1 MEKVQFQNL
10 YNHPRLL
17 YKFFPLSK
25 EYACKYLKSDIP
37 AYMFTPNIARAEM
50 ESSGS
55 FEMVDKWRVIALEGV
70 LFYTSPIFFN
80 DPFDAVLP
88 SAPEVIPTLEERKQ
102 VIESL
107 NLIRRVKKDD
117 ENRLLYSDDF
127 DSALLFVFKEMGL
140 DVNCQNDLY
149 QQMKKEFIRYREE
162 VAISCFTEVN
172 NSKLMWA
179 HYADN
184 YKGFCIEYDF
194 SKSHDVEFQKGIGK
208 VLYTNKRPCQED
220 YEDYAQYEKML
231 LCTKAECW
239 SYEKEWRSINILPY
253 KQYINKFYPIV
264 DAKQCITAI
273 YLGCKM
279 PQEYQDEIAQ
289 HYKDSGVKIY
299 KMILKD
305 NYFDFYFEEYN
316 V

>member
-25 EYACKYLKSDIP
+25 EYACKYFKGDVP

-50 ESSGS
+50 ESSES
-55 FEMVDKWRVIALEGV
+55 FEVIDKWRVIALEGFI
-70 LFYTSPIFFN
+70 FYTSPIFFN
-80 DPFDAVLP
+80 DPFDSVLP
-88 SAPEVIPTLEERKQ
+88 SAPEVVPTIEERKQ

-107 NLIRRVKKDD
+107 KLILRVKKED

-127 DSALLFVFKEMGL
+127 DSVLLIVLKKMGL
-140 DVNCQNDLY
+140 DVNCQNELY
-149 QQMKKEFIRYREE
+149 QQIKKGFIRYREE
-162 VAISCFTEVN
+162 VAISCFSEVN

-194 SKSHDVEFQKGIGK
+194 SKSYDVEFQKGIGK
-208 VLYTNKRPCQED
+208 VLYTDERPCQED
-220 YEDYAQYEKML
+220 CEDYAQYEKMI

-253 KQYINKFYPIV
+253 EQYINKIYPIV
-264 DAKQCITAI
+264 SVKQCITAI
-273 YLGCKM
+273 YLGCRM
-279 PQEYQDEIAQ
+279 SQEYQDEIAQ
-289 HYKDSGVKIY
+289 HYKDSNVKIY

-305 NYFDFYFEEYN
+305 NYFDFDFEEYS

>member
-17 YKFFPLSK
+17 YKFFPISK
-25 EYACKYLKSDIP
+25 EYACKYLESDVP
-37 AYMFTPNIARAEM
+37 VYMFTPNIARTEM
-50 ESSGS
+50 ESSEN
-55 FEMVDKWRVIALEGV
+55 FEVIDKWRVIALEGF

-80 DPFDAVLP
+80 DPFDTVLP
-88 SAPEVIPTLEERKQ
+88 SAPEIVPTVEERKQ

-107 NLIRRVKKDD
+107 KLVRRVKKED

-127 DSALLFVFKEMGL
+127 DRALSIVVNKMGL
-140 DVNCQNDLY
+140 DVNCQNELC
-149 QQMKKEFIRYREE
+149 QRMKKEFILYREE

-194 SKSHDVEFQKGIGK
+194 SKLYDVEFQKGIGK
-208 VLYTNKRPCQED
+208 VLYTNKRPCKED
-220 YEDYAQYEKML
+220 CEDYAQYEKRL
-231 LCTKAECW
+231 LCTKEECW
-239 SYEKEWRSINILPY
+239 SYEKEWRSISILPY
-253 KQYINKFYPIV
+253 KQYINKLYPIV
-264 DAKQCITAI
+264 GVKQCITAI

-289 HYKDSGVKIY
+289 HYKDSSVKIY
-299 KMILKD
+299 KMTLKD
-305 NYFDFYFEEYN
+305 NYFDFDFEEYS